1 MRKMVKMGRMILYMD
16 LNMVVYQGKKC
27 REVYP
32 RQTELCI
39 KPQRLSKYNLFVN
52 EQNSYSTEIKCAG

>member
-1 MRKMVKMGRMILYMD
+1 MAKVGRMILYLD

-32 RQTELCI
+32 RENC
-39 KPQRLSKYNLFVN
+39 K
-52 EQNSYSTEIKCAG
+52 G